1 LRFVC
6 ALENLAFKFDCL
18 PIAFFSRKVFMLEK
32 SDDFD
37 SFKPD
42 ICPVL
47 VVLLVILYAESFILG
62 AVYLVSQ
69 TDS

>member
-1 LRFVC
+1 
-6 ALENLAFKFDCL
+6 
-18 PIAFFSRKVFMLEK
+18 MLEK